1 MSAAWAMLHALVEGS
16 TLERQIL
23 RHTIHTRT
31 VGKVCKAQNLL
42 SILEVRTAIQGIALS
57 KSWEQSHTS
66 SQGLMSGLDT
76 CSGPGLVEL
85 NCATL
90 TLGTHVSSQLL
101 PNVLCAK
108 CPNRFMASCRL
119 AAAIRLAKITSSSCA
134 VISDQIAR
142 KMAKHTT
149 ACRDQIKH
157 RRITARRKRP
167 RYETQSGGGLAS
179 SQLAPRA
186 PWEGKK
192 LKVVW
197 RRGPFA
203 LAFGTPSVFGV
214 AAGVPGLGLLS
225 ASCIFAAA
233 SSD

>member
-1 MSAAWAMLHALVEGS
+1 MSDSGDRRLKPEGSPGNNARPNSDMESLSFFAEFVLSAVQHAMSAAWAMLHALVEGS

-31 VGKVCKAQNLL
+31 VGKMCKAQNLL

-90 TLGTHVSSQLL
+90 TLGTHVSSQLP

-149 ACRDQIKH
+149 VCRDQIKH
-157 RRITARRKRP
+157 RRITARRQQTLNPKP
-167 RYETQSGGGLAS
+167 
-179 SQLAPRA
+179 
-186 PWEGKK
+186 
-192 LKVVW
+192 
-197 RRGPFA
+197 
-203 LAFGTPSVFGV
+203 
-214 AAGVPGLGLLS
+214 
-225 ASCIFAAA
+225 
-233 SSD
+233 

>member
-1 MSAAWAMLHALVEGS
+1 MTAATEDSNPKGVRETTPDQTRIWNLSLFAEFVLSAVQHAMSAAWAMLHALVEGS

-149 ACRDQIKH
+149 ACRDQIN
-157 RRITARRKRP
+157 P
-167 RYETQSGGGLAS
+167 E
-179 SQLAPRA
+179 P
-186 PWEGKK
+186 
-192 LKVVW
+192 
-197 RRGPFA
+197 
-203 LAFGTPSVFGV
+203 
-214 AAGVPGLGLLS
+214 
-225 ASCIFAAA
+225 
-233 SSD
+233 